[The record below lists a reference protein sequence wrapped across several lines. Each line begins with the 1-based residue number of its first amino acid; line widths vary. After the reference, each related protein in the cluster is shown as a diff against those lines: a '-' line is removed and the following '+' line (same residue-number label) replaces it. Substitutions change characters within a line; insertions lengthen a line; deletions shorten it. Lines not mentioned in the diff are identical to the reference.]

1 MSHAFAQQRALPVTL
16 SACPARAALWTLLM
30 ITPLLVGLPLI
41 GVVLHPDLSL
51 STYTEFPPL
60 TRYVV
65 PAPFSWTVFVLMG
78 LVLAGVVGP
87 FLVRW
92 VRSSVI
98 VSPEG
103 RATRRFPRWGYLGL
117 LAGAAAWIVA
127 WNRFAWFSDWQM
139 HTFTPLWIG
148 YIVTVNALAFQ
159 RSGRCMM
166 THRTR
171 FFVLLFPFSAAFWWF
186 FEYLNRFVQNWY
198 YIGMVELGS
207 MEYFWFATLP
217 FATVLPAVLGTQEWL
232 RTFPVF
238 QRGFTDIAPIPSA
251 SGHRFSI
258 LLLLLSCCGLVGI
271 GIWPDLLFPLLWVA
285 PLFLIVSLQTV
296 MKQRTI
302 LHRMA
307 VGDWNRLAAVAVAA
321 LLCGF
326 FWEMWNSQSLAKWMY
341 AVPYVN
347 GLKLF
352 EMPVLGYA
360 GYLPFGLECLV
371 IGDLLHGLVYREWSD
386 KG

>member
-1 MSHAFAQQRALPVTL
+1 
-16 SACPARAALWTLLM
+16 
-30 ITPLLVGLPLI
+30 
-41 GVVLHPDLSL
+41 
-51 STYTEFPPL
+51 
-60 TRYVV
+60 
-65 PAPFSWTVFVLMG
+65 
-78 LVLAGVVGP
+78 
-87 FLVRW
+87 
-92 VRSSVI
+92 
-98 VSPEG
+98 
-103 RATRRFPRWGYLGL
+103 
-117 LAGAAAWIVA
+117 
-127 WNRFAWFSDWQM
+127 
-139 HTFTPLWIG
+139 
-148 YIVTVNALAFQ
+148 
-159 RSGRCMM
+159 MM